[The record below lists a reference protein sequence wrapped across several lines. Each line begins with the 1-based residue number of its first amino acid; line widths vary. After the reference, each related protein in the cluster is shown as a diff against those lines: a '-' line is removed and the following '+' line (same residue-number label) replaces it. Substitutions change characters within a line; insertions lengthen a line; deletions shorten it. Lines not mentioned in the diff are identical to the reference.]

1 LHHVF
6 DSVAAPGSVPA
17 RVLAVHRGRVMITGP
32 DGQWMAPIA
41 GALLH
46 SASDGGVPAAGDWVA
61 ADPGGAVTAVMP
73 RTSALTRFDEAR
85 GDEVVAANVD
95 LALITTSLNADLNE
109 RRLERFVAMARAGG
123 AEPLLLATKGDLSER
138 PVDEAADVAR
148 SLGVEGTVISVLA
161 GWGVDELRWRL
172 EPGRTAALIGSSGV
186 GKSTLVNALLGE
198 ERQTTL
204 PIREADSRGRHA
216 TRHRELF
223 LLPHGG
229 LLIDTPGLRLPRMA
243 EVEGIDDTF
252 ADIAELESSCRFTDC
267 SHGTEPGCA
276 VREAIESGALDP
288 VRLAARDKLE
298 REARWAEER
307 RDGPGNAAARARARA
322 MGKDHKKIL
331 AERPKRE

>member
-1 LHHVF
+1 
-6 DSVAAPGSVPA
+6 
-17 RVLAVHRGRVMITGP
+17 MIAGP
-32 DGQWMAPIA
+32 DDQWMAPVA
-41 GALLH
+41 GSLLH
-46 SASDGGVPAAGDWVA
+46 SAEDGGVPAAGDWVA
-61 ADPGGAVTAVMP
+61 ADPGGAVTVVLP

-109 RRLERFVAMARAGG
+109 RRIERFIAMARAGG

-138 PVDEAADVAR
+138 PVDEAAEVAR
-148 SLGVEGTVISVLA
+148 SLGVEGMVISVLA

-198 ERQTTL
+198 ERQATL
-204 PIREADSRGRHA
+204 PIREADDRGRHA

-243 EVEGIDDTF
+243 DTEGIEDTF
-252 ADIAELESSCRFTDC
+252 ADIAELEAGCRFSDC
-267 SHGTEPGCA
+267 SHGAEPGCA
-276 VREAIESGALDP
+276 VQAALADGTLDP
-288 VRLAARDKLE
+288 ARVAARDKLE

-307 RDGPGNAAARARARA
+307 RDGPGNAAARARSKAWGR
-322 MGKDHKKIL
+322 HYKKVI
-331 AERPKRE
+331 AEKRRE